1 MIQVIGNKVWE
12 NHEFQRLLRNSTKG
26 CKTPPI
32 RKEAFGGVSLKRDSM
47 IFAPK
52 VATPVEKFASVAA
65 ASDTKMNGGLRK
77 SAAKHFGKSLTL

>member
-1 MIQVIGNKVWE
+1 
-12 NHEFQRLLRNSTKG
+12 
-26 CKTPPI
+26 
-32 RKEAFGGVSLKRDSM
+32 M